1 MFVLFDFIDAQ
12 NKRRRFFS
20 YSSFIANRAC
30 SSLAVHL
37 LWRMQVE
44 IGTFEQSK

>member
-20 YSSFIANRAC
+20 YSSYSSPTGLAQVWRSTYYGAC
-30 SSLAVHL
+30 
-37 LWRMQVE
+37 
-44 IGTFEQSK
+44 K